1 MKCAS
6 TFIRKL
12 NRAGGAYLKEGSY
25 LGMHSTIFLE

>member
-6 TFIRKL
+6 TFTLKL
-12 NRAGGAYLKEGSY
+12 NSAGGAYLKEGSY